1 MNKNIVLY
9 IGQQHIKFG
18 IENNDGASV
27 KWMATEKL
35 TDDFQLKMLLTAYKE
50 LADKNQHVKVIV
62 AQKLVTA
69 IPQFLFS
76 LTDAQKYLE
85 LLNNETYSLYFASN
99 IVREEAMVLFWAI
112 SDSLYKQI
120 SEYYTQVT
128 YVHNLFYLIERYKT
142 AKRSLIVDADRNGAS
157 IVLLFDKKLQYCNYL
172 PLQKE
177 LQVKYFILNL
187 LQQYEQ
193 KTNTFELILT
203 TESDDV
209 YSNWKSLEVFFE
221 ETKTTEIAAKQN

>member
-1 MNKNIVLY
+1 MSKSIVLY
-9 IGQQHIKFG
+9 IGQEHIKIG

-27 KWMATEKL
+27 KWMSTEKL
-35 TDDFQLKMLLTAYKE
+35 TDDFQLTTLLSGSE
-50 LADKNQHVKVIV
+50 SLADKNQHVQVIV

-85 LLNNETYSLYFASN
+85 LLNSETYSLHFASN

-112 SDSLYKQI
+112 SDRLYKQI

-128 YVHNLFYLIERYKT
+128 YVHNLFYLIERNKT
-142 AKRSLIVDADRNGAS
+142 AKRSLIVDADKNGAS
-157 IVLLFDKKLQYCNYL
+157 IVLIFDKKLQYCNYL

-177 LQVKYFILNL
+177 LEVKYFILNL
-187 LQQYEQ
+187 MQQYQQ
-193 KTNTFELILT
+193 KTDTFELVLT
-203 TESDDV
+203 TESDEV
-209 YSNWKSLEVFFE
+209 YSNWKSVAAFFDEVTAE
-221 ETKTTEIAAKQN
+221 